1 MFKART
7 NKFLGGIAAGML
19 GLVVLA
25 TGSAEAS
32 TIIDFAA
39 TLAAGVPGVGDQGVS
54 TLTVGGVAVDGL
66 YFDDDAWLPA
76 HLYVRNEEDD
86 HGLGICN
93 GLESECP
100 GPEGGGDINELDND
114 GADELLRLT
123 LPDGFRWVSVQ
134 LSSVDDN
141 DGHEPERG
149 VLSGSSSGD
158 PALAMSGL
166 WQFDD
171 SAGNEPSFAI
181 PMAAAMSPYLF
192 FQPFDWTGGGHTNN
206 DFLVYKVEI
215 ERVDM
220 PEPASLT
227 LLGLGLLATGL
238 YRRRQS

>member
-1 MFKART
+1 MFKAR
-7 NKFLGGIAAGML
+7 KKRFLGWIAAGLL
-19 GLVVLA
+19 GLGVLA
-25 TGSAEAS
+25 ITSSTADASIIVDFATSMPAGDTGSPTYVDAS
-32 TIIDFAA
+32 
-39 TLAAGVPGVGDQGVS
+39 GVV
-54 TLTVGGVAVDGL
+54 VDGL
-66 YFDDDAWLPA
+66 YFDDDLWLPA
-76 HLYVRNEEDD
+76 NLYVRNEADD

-93 GLESECP
+93 GLEAPCL
-100 GPEGGGDINELDND
+100 GPEGGGDVNEVDND
-114 GADELLRLT
+114 GSDELLRLA

-149 VLSGSSSGD
+149 VLSGSASGD
-158 PALAMSGL
+158 PALSMTAL

-171 SAGNEPSFAI
+171 SMGNEPSFAI

-192 FQPFDWTGGGHTNN
+192 FQPFDWTGGGNRNN

-238 YRRRQS
+238 YRRRSS